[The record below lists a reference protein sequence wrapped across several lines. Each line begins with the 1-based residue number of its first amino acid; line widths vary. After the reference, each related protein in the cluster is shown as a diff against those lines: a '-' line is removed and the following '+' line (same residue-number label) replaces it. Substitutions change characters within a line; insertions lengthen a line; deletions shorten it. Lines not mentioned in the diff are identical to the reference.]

1 MLKDAADIPRSAED
15 IGGYRILRTLSAGH
29 SFLAEETGGQR
40 VVLKVLDEDCLLR
53 GQLHPNIHDRLER
66 VRELAHPKVANLH
79 SVERMGATAYLVWEY
94 LEGQSLETYASSHL
108 TQELLPLARQLV
120 LAVEALHALGIV
132 HGAIHRSE

>member
-1 MLKDAADIPRSAED
+1 MLGCNWPRSRQSSSSTLSTTRWPPVSSARKLWPADSVRRIRYPPMSSADIPRSAED

-79 SVERMGATAYLVWEY
+79 SV
-94 LEGQSLETYASSHL
+94 
-108 TQELLPLARQLV
+108 
-120 LAVEALHALGIV
+120 
-132 HGAIHRSE
+132 